1 MTAHLIPAV
10 GLLLLVLVTGRDAR
24 PGDRTPGQMWTSA
37 RTAPLWM
44 PLWWLL
50 CLVVG
55 GLAVP
60 LWYACRF
67 GLYVVAFAVAAVLVR
82 VASVAALDGRGLRL
96 HRIEGGRA

>member
-1 MTAHLIPAV
+1 MTAALIPAV

-24 PGDRTPGQMWTSA
+24 PGDRTPGQMWASA
-37 RTAPLWM
+37 RNAPLWM
-44 PLWWLL
+44 PFWWLL

-55 GLAVP
+55 GVAVP

-67 GLYVVAFAVAAVLVR
+67 GLFVFAFVLAAVSVR

-96 HRIEGGRA
+96 YRLDGGRA